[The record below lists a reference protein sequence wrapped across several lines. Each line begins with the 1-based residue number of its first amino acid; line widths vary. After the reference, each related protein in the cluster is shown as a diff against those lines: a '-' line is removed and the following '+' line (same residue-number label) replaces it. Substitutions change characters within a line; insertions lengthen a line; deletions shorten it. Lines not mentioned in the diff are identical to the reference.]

1 MKTLVAMW
9 LLVGI
14 FLFQLPSAYGQF
26 GSRACYPGGTVLRAG
41 CPSEVIINGSANN
54 SSCQDCDPFHNWWY
68 PSQICGVSKAEVKN
82 IVWSNGVEP
91 RTPYGT
97 GQKGVNN
104 YNCPTDYRLV
114 SCWPV
119 FMSPIITATT
129 WEQEVIPQY
138 LIETNRCLAADINMK
153 VWTNLCLDA
162 PSRTWNSSG
171 TCSGG
176 GGGSGGECEGEI
188 GCCLNYQDYF
198 DCQSFAGEWLPNACR
213 CEYFSPVVIDIDG
226 DGYDLTNAANGV
238 NFDLKPDGI
247 AEHIA
252 WTSANSDD
260 AWLVLDR
267 NNNGLIDNGT
277 ELFGNYTPQ
286 PASTEKNGFLALAE
300 YDRPR
305 NGGNNNGKVGS
316 ADAIFS
322 SLRLWQDVNHNGIS
336 ESSELHS
343 LPSLNVLNIDLDY
356 RESKRSDQ
364 HGNAFRY
371 RAKVRDAQGA
381 SVGRWAWDVFLKVN

>member
-1 MKTLVAMW
+1 V
-9 LLVGI
+9 I
-14 FLFQLPSAYGQF
+14 FQNTRKFAISQE
-26 GSRACYPGGTVLRAG
+26 SRAMRKIPSVILLIICLFFSSSTTLGNCIPDFWTAAPDNWATDCIGFLPDYSIKKWSHWAVAWPGYAPFGNA
-41 CPSEVIINGSANN
+41 
-54 SSCQDCDPFHNWWY
+54 DPE
-68 PSQICGVSKAEVKN
+68 G
-82 IVWSNGVEP
+82 
-91 RTPYGT
+91 
-97 GQKGVNN
+97 KGV
-104 YNCPTDYRLV
+104 CSPWL
-114 SCWPV
+114 SCWPI
-119 FMSPIITATT
+119 FYYPITSDKRWSQRVVNQKLNCNPPQGSALTCTT
-129 WEQEVIPQY
+129 CQY
-138 LIETNRCLAADINMK
+138 WGEDTTVVTPPCGVCGVNC
-153 VWTNLCLDA
+153 
-162 PSRTWNSSG
+162 
-171 TCSGG
+171 GG
-176 GGGSGGECEGEI
+176 GGGGGGGGECEGAI
-188 GCCLNYQDYF
+188 GCCINYQDFF
-198 DCQSFAGEWLPNACR
+198 DCQNFAGEWLPNACR

-252 WTSANSDD
+252 WTSASSDD

-286 PASTEKNGFLALAE
+286 PPSTEKNGFLALAE

-322 SLRLWQDVNHNGIS
+322 SLRLWQDANHNGIS

-356 RESKRSDQ
+356 RESKRTDQ

-381 SVGRWAWDVFLKVN
+381 SVGRWAWDVYLVKQ